1 MTTDTQNKKKS
12 LGMKQVN
19 NTEIFKLARKNNV
32 IKAVTRLERAQI
44 KSRKLGK
51 SSCDKSCK
59 LDNQLHERNL
69 ETLMKFFSKLT

>member
-19 NTEIFKLARKNNV
+19 NTEIFKLARSCDDLNGHK
-32 IKAVTRLERAQI
+32 I